1 MTILALINHNAILTT
16 VHPGGWLSLPDGS
29 KVSPAQDGWSN
40 GDLRLAAIQPA
51 EPVPEGKRIAS
62 TSVEM
67 VAGQPRY
74 VNLLED
80 VPPPAAADVDAE
92 RDRRVAAG
100 FTFAGVRFQSRPDDR
115 ENIAGAATAALGAMM
130 AGAQPGDL
138 RWHGGD
144 TDFVWIAED
153 NSTMAMDAQTLFAFG
168 QAAMAHKQSMI
179 FAARAIKDMGPIPA
193 DYADDQYWPS
203 A

>member
-1 MTILALINHNAILTT
+1 MELGFFHQDRGYWQALAGDPEDLLPTYPEGT
-16 VHPGGWLSLPDGS
+16 VQVPLKPGVDYEW
-29 KVSPAQDGWSN
+29 QDGAWVYVEPEM
-40 GDLRLAAIQPA
+40 PA
-51 EPVPEGKRIAS
+51 VS
-62 TSVEM
+62 T
-67 VAGQPRY
+67 
-74 VNLLED
+74 
-80 VPPPAAADVDAE
+80 ADADAE

-100 FTFAGVRFQSRPDDR
+100 FMFGGIRFQSRPDDR

-153 NSTMAMDAQTLFAFG
+153 NSTMAMDAPTVFAFG

-179 FAARAIKDMGPIPA
+179 FAARAIKDMDPIPA